1 MKIGITGLII
11 AVALLVVLVLTLV
24 GSCVSAYNSEI
35 TLRTQVEAKVK
46 EQGIVFDNTWKIIQQ
61 QAQVSQKYLD
71 SFKEIYPLLMSERY
85 KEGEAQLIFVRHIP
99 PGTGNVATLS
109 FTGNGQV
116 ASVPVSPVGNPGGLG
131 GHWRAAVS
139 PDDNA
144 RAVSETFDGVGP
156 VEVSVSGTPPL
167 ILPATD
173 APRQILASCLQG

>member
-71 SFKEIYPLLMSERY
+71 SFKEIYPLLMGERY
-85 KEGEAQLIFVRHIP
+85 KEGEAQLAKLVTEANPTIDTRLQEKLMNSIEAQRTTFTRTQKELIDINREHTQLIRRFPGSLFFSLIGRREIP
-99 PGTGNVATLS
+99 ISLITSQKTEDTMKS
-109 FTGNGQV
+109 GQ
-116 ASVPVSPVGNPGGLG
+116 
-131 GHWRAAVS
+131 
-139 PDDNA
+139 DND
-144 RAVSETFDGVGP
+144 VN
-156 VEVSVSGTPPL
+156 L
-167 ILPATD
+167 Y
-173 APRQILASCLQG
+173 